1 MQELKTL
8 VRATEDTP
16 KVVGTAGMGSD
27 TEVTVTTMPW
37 YKMAA
42 IRAARVY
49 LQALVGFLVVGGTG
63 IGEAAGIPIYQFGGN
78 LATAAT
84 LAVAP
89 SVVSLLQNILEFLT
103 KLDVTNPALR
113 A

>member
-1 MQELKTL
+1 MDQLKTV
-8 VRATEDTP
+8 VRKTEDAP
-16 KVVGTAGMGSD
+16 PVVGTAGVGSD

-37 YKMAA
+37 WQMVAV
-42 IRAARVY
+42 RAARVY

-63 IGEAAGIPIYQFGGN
+63 LGEAAGIPLEQFGGN
-78 LATAAT
+78 LKVAAT

-89 SVVSLLQNILEFLT
+89 SVVSLLQNLLEFLT
-103 KLDVTNPALR
+103 KLDITNPGIR